1 MTQTLIKNTQKFQV
15 LTDEGWSNFDGVLSK
30 GRKQLAEIKLQNLI
44 IKATLN
50 HKLYTKNLNTVLV
63 KELRPGIAIKTSK
76 GYQKVVSVTLGE
88 YDDVFDLLNVEK
100 NHRFFAN
107 DILCANCRFIIDA
120 ETLINPLTLASLTG
134 IEPIGKMGQVRWFRK
149 IIKGHTYVIT
159 LDPSLGTGGDNA
171 AIQIFDG
178 NTTEQIGEWKH
189 NKTDIPNQI
198 KLLKQINE
206 HIAEQTSEPNNIYY
220 SLENNSIGEAALV
233 SLHEFGEQ
241 NIPGSFI
248 SEAGKKRK
256 GFTVTQKTKL
266 AACAKLKT
274 LLERGRLVVHS
285 KSLISELKN
294 FISHAGSYA
303 AKIGETDD
311 LVMSTLLAI
320 RVIQEVGSYN
330 LELDNQV
337 RDHEEIIMPLPFFA
351 VFN

>member
-1 MTQTLIKNTQKFQV
+1 L
-15 LTDEGWSNFDGVLSK
+15 D
-30 GRKQLAEIKLQNLI
+30 
-44 IKATLN
+44 
-50 HKLYTKNLNTVLV
+50 

>member
-1 MTQTLIKNTQKFQV
+1 
-15 LTDEGWSNFDGVLSK
+15 
-30 GRKQLAEIKLQNLI
+30 
-44 IKATLN
+44 
-50 HKLYTKNLNTVLV
+50 
-63 KELRPGIAIKTSK
+63 
-76 GYQKVVSVTLGE
+76 
-88 YDDVFDLLNVEK
+88 
-100 NHRFFAN
+100 
-107 DILCANCRFIIDA
+107 
-120 ETLINPLTLASLTG
+120 
-134 IEPIGKMGQVRWFRK
+134 
-149 IIKGHTYVIT
+149 
-159 LDPSLGTGGDNA
+159 
-171 AIQIFDG
+171 
-178 NTTEQIGEWKH
+178 
-189 NKTDIPNQI
+189 
-198 KLLKQINE
+198 
-206 HIAEQTSEPNNIYY
+206 
-220 SLENNSIGEAALV
+220 LENNSIGEAALV

-274 LLERGRLVVHS
+274 LLERGRLVVNS

-294 FISHAGSYA
+294 FISHGGSYA